1 MVGLRFIAEKN
12 KVLSLGFFSQ
22 SFLMKSGSAVIK
34 EGLMPERVTQE
45 RRAQRGTSAPMNS
58 IAEKRAGPGLLLMSA
73 SMQLIYCDP
82 CARQLW
88 LLLNKEVSGKMAYG
102 VLPPDITNFCH
113 EVIELLGVRR
123 YAKDWEEFQ
132 LRRVIGTRTRP
143 ILLRGIGMPSTQGP
157 SASILVIM
165 EEVGRRHIDQID
177 EAKFQFAL
185 TDREM
190 CVIRRLVKGETN
202 KEIGIGLGIA
212 EQTVKEHIKNI
223 MHKTK
228 TTTRTGVLMRI
239 LGCPGGLELPVA
251 STKAETLTRTG
262 ADATS
267 LAGVRAG

>member
-1 MVGLRFIAEKN
+1 MTNFRLNTA
-12 KVLSLGFFSQ
+12 
-22 SFLMKSGSAVIK
+22 IK
-34 EGLMPERVTQE
+34 EFLMPERAIQE
-45 RRAQRGTSAPMNS
+45 RTAQRGTSSAMNS
-58 IAEKRAGPGLLLMSA
+58 IAEKRAGPGLLLMST

-113 EVIELLGVRR
+113 EVIELLSVRR

-132 LRRVIGTRTRP
+132 LKRVIGTRTRP
-143 ILLRGIGMPSTQGP
+143 ILLRGIGMPSSQGP

-177 EAKFQFAL
+177 EAKYRFAL

-190 CVIRRLVKGETN
+190 SVIRRLVKGETN
-202 KEIGIGLGIA
+202 KEIGIGLSIV

-239 LGCPGGLELPVA
+239 LGYPGGLDL
-251 STKAETLTRTG
+251 SG

-267 LAGVRAG
+267 VAGVRAG

>member
-1 MVGLRFIAEKN
+1 
-12 KVLSLGFFSQ
+12 
-22 SFLMKSGSAVIK
+22 
-34 EGLMPERVTQE
+34 MPERATQE
-45 RRAQRGTSAPMNS
+45 IMAQKGISLLTDS

-88 LLLNKEVSGKMAYG
+88 LLLNKEVSGKMAHG
-102 VLPPDITNFCH
+102 VLPTDITNFCH
-113 EVIELLGVRR
+113 EVIELLSVRR

-132 LRRVIGTRTRP
+132 LKRLIGTLTRP
-143 ILLRGIGMPSTQGP
+143 ILLRGIGMPSDQGP

-177 EAKFQFAL
+177 EAQDRFAM

-190 CVIRRLVKGETN
+190 NVIRRLVKGETN
-202 KEIGIGLGIA
+202 KEIGIGLGIV

-228 TTTRTGVLMRI
+228 TTTRTGILMRV
-239 LGCPGGLELPVA
+239 LGYPGGPEPPGHSKKLETQSVALRPHLPPPA
-251 STKAETLTRTG
+251 FSMSMMGSKARFTRQQPE
-262 ADATS
+262 
-267 LAGVRAG
+267 

>member
-1 MVGLRFIAEKN
+1 
-12 KVLSLGFFSQ
+12 
-22 SFLMKSGSAVIK
+22 
-34 EGLMPERVTQE
+34 MPEQATQE
-45 RRAQRGTSAPMNS
+45 RTARRGISSPMDS

-102 VLPPDITNFCH
+102 ILPPVITTFCH
-113 EVIELLGVRR
+113 EVIELLSVRR

-132 LRRVIGTRTRP
+132 LKRVIGTSTRP
-143 ILLRGIGMPSTQGP
+143 ILLRGIGLPSSHGP
-157 SASILVIM
+157 TASILVIL

-177 EAKFQFAL
+177 EAKHRFAL

-190 CVIRRLVKGETN
+190 AVIRRLVKGETN
-202 KEIGIGLGIA
+202 KEIGIGLAIV

-223 MHKTK
+223 MHKTG

-239 LGCPGGLELPVA
+239 LGYPGGPERTVTSEEANAQAVSLPLHFA
-251 STKAETLTRTG
+251 YPF
-262 ADATS
+262 S
-267 LAGVRAG
+267 L

>member
-1 MVGLRFIAEKN
+1 
-12 KVLSLGFFSQ
+12 
-22 SFLMKSGSAVIK
+22 
-34 EGLMPERVTQE
+34 MPEQATQE
-45 RRAQRGTSAPMNS
+45 RTARRGISSPMDS

-102 VLPPDITNFCH
+102 ILPPVITTFCH
-113 EVIELLGVRR
+113 EVIDLLSVRR

-132 LRRVIGTRTRP
+132 LKRVIGTSTRP
-143 ILLRGIGMPSTQGP
+143 ILLRGIGLPSSHGP
-157 SASILVIM
+157 TASILVIL

-177 EAKFQFAL
+177 EAKHRFAL

-190 CVIRRLVKGETN
+190 AVIRRLVKGETN
-202 KEIGIGLGIA
+202 KEIGIGLVIV

-223 MHKTK
+223 MHKTR

-239 LGCPGGLELPVA
+239 LGYPEGPEPTVA
-251 STKAETLTRTG
+251 SKMAPAQAATLPLHITYPF
-262 ADATS
+262 S
-267 LAGVRAG
+267 L

>member
-1 MVGLRFIAEKN
+1 
-12 KVLSLGFFSQ
+12 
-22 SFLMKSGSAVIK
+22 
-34 EGLMPERVTQE
+34 MPARATQGK
-45 RRAQRGTSAPMNS
+45 RAQRGTSSPMNS

-88 LLLNKEVSGKMAYG
+88 LVLNKEVSGKMAYG

-113 EVIELLGVRR
+113 EVIDLLNVRR

-132 LRRVIGTRTRP
+132 LKRVIGTRTRP
-143 ILLRGIGMPSTQGP
+143 ILLRGIGMPSSQGP

-165 EEVGRRHIDQID
+165 EEVGRRHLDQID
-177 EAKFQFAL
+177 EAKYRFVL

-190 CVIRRLVKGETN
+190 SVIRRLVKGETN
-202 KEIGIGLGIA
+202 KQIGIGLGIV

-228 TTTRTGVLMRI
+228 TTTRTGILMRV
-239 LGCPGGLELPVA
+239 LGYPGGPEPRLASKEAKTKAIALA
-251 STKAETLTRTG
+251 STPPTPVLATMGSKA
-262 ADATS
+262 
-267 LAGVRAG
+267 

>member
-1 MVGLRFIAEKN
+1 MNLRPDAA
-12 KVLSLGFFSQ
+12 
-22 SFLMKSGSAVIK
+22 MK
-34 EGLMPERVTQE
+34 EFLMPERAFQE
-45 RRAQRGTSAPMNS
+45 RMAQKGISSPTDS

-88 LLLNKEVSGKMAYG
+88 LLLNKEVSGTMAYG

-113 EVIELLGVRR
+113 EVIQLLSIRR

-132 LRRVIGTRTRP
+132 LKRVIGTLTRR
-143 ILLRGIGMPSTQGP
+143 ILLRGIGMPSGQGP

-177 EAKFQFAL
+177 EAKDRFAL

-190 CVIRRLVKGETN
+190 TVIRHLVKGETN
-202 KEIGIGLGIA
+202 KQIGIGLGIV

-228 TTTRTGVLMRI
+228 TTTRTGILMRV
-239 LGCPGGLELPVA
+239 LGYPGSPEPRLASKEAKTHAIARTSTPAMPVL
-251 STKAETLTRTG
+251 SMMGSKAP
-262 ADATS
+262 
-267 LAGVRAG
+267 VRATT

>member
-1 MVGLRFIAEKN
+1 
-12 KVLSLGFFSQ
+12 
-22 SFLMKSGSAVIK
+22 
-34 EGLMPERVTQE
+34 MPERATQK
-45 RRAQRGTSAPMNS
+45 RRAQGGTSSPMSS
-58 IAEKRAGPGLLLMSA
+58 IAEKRVGPGLLLMSA

-82 CARQLW
+82 YARRLW

-113 EVIELLGVRR
+113 EVIDLLSVRR

-132 LRRVIGTRTRP
+132 LKRVIGTRTRP
-143 ILLRGIGMPSTQGP
+143 ILLRGIGMPSSQGP

-177 EAKFQFAL
+177 EAKYRFAL

-190 CVIRRLVKGETN
+190 SVIRRLLKGETN
-202 KEIGIGLGIA
+202 KEIGIGLSIV

-223 MHKTK
+223 MHKTT
-228 TTTRTGVLMRI
+228 TTTRTGVLMGI
-239 LGCPGGLELPVA
+239 LGYPAGLDL
-251 STKAETLTRTG
+251 SG

-267 LAGVRAG
+267 VGGVRAG

>member
-1 MVGLRFIAEKN
+1 MNFGPDA
-12 KVLSLGFFSQ
+12 
-22 SFLMKSGSAVIK
+22 AIK
-34 EGLMPERVTQE
+34 EFLMPERATQE
-45 RRAQRGTSAPMNS
+45 RLAPKDITSPTDS

-73 SMQLIYCDP
+73 TMQLIYCDP

-113 EVIELLGVRR
+113 ELIALLSVRR

-132 LRRVIGTRTRP
+132 LKRVIGTLTRP
-143 ILLRGIGMPSTQGP
+143 ILLRGIGMPSGQGP

-177 EAKFQFAL
+177 EAKDRFAL

-190 CVIRRLVKGETN
+190 TVIGRLVKGETN
-202 KEIGIGLGIA
+202 KEIGIGLGIV

-228 TTTRTGVLMRI
+228 TTTRTGILMRV
-239 LGCPGGLELPVA
+239 LGYPGGPEPPVD
-251 STKAETLTRTG
+251 SKEAEIQAVALRPHLTRPL
-262 ADATS
+262 S
-267 LAGVRAG
+267 L

>member
-1 MVGLRFIAEKN
+1 
-12 KVLSLGFFSQ
+12 
-22 SFLMKSGSAVIK
+22 
-34 EGLMPERVTQE
+34 MPARATQGK
-45 RRAQRGTSAPMNS
+45 RAQRGTSSPMNS

-88 LLLNKEVSGKMAYG
+88 LVLNKEVSGKMAYG

-113 EVIELLGVRR
+113 EVIDLLNVRK

-132 LRRVIGTRTRP
+132 LKRVIGTRTRP
-143 ILLRGIGMPSTQGP
+143 ILLRGIGMPSSQGP

-165 EEVGRRHIDQID
+165 EEVGRRHLDQID
-177 EAKFQFAL
+177 EAKYRFVL

-190 CVIRRLVKGETN
+190 SVIRRLVKGETN
-202 KEIGIGLGIA
+202 KEIGIGLSIV

-223 MHKTK
+223 MHKTS

-239 LGCPGGLELPVA
+239 LGYPGGLEL
-251 STKAETLTRTG
+251 SG

-267 LAGVRAG
+267 VAGVRAG

>member
-1 MVGLRFIAEKN
+1 MGSFHRTLQISATR
-12 KVLSLGFFSQ
+12 LS
-22 SFLMKSGSAVIK
+22 SFWA
-34 EGLMPERVTQE
+34 
-45 RRAQRGTSAPMNS
+45 
-58 IAEKRAGPGLLLMSA
+58 
-73 SMQLIYCDP
+73 
-82 CARQLW
+82 
-88 LLLNKEVSGKMAYG
+88 
-102 VLPPDITNFCH
+102 
-113 EVIELLGVRR
+113 VRR

-202 KEIGIGLGIA
+202 KEIGIGLGIV

-223 MHKTK
+223 MHKTR
-228 TTTRTGVLMRI
+228 TTKRTGILMRV
-239 LGCPGGLELPVA
+239 LGYPGCPEPPGDPKKPE
-251 STKAETLTRTG
+251 SKAVVLRPHPTR
-262 ADATS
+262 
-267 LAGVRAG
+267 

>member
-1 MVGLRFIAEKN
+1 MNFRRDC
-12 KVLSLGFFSQ
+12 
-22 SFLMKSGSAVIK
+22 IK
-34 EGLMPERVTQE
+34 ESPMPEQATQE
-45 RRAQRGTSAPMNS
+45 RTARRGISSPMDS

-113 EVIELLGVRR
+113 EVIELLSVRR

-132 LRRVIGTRTRP
+132 LKRVIGTSTRP
-143 ILLRGIGMPSTQGP
+143 ILLRGIGLPSSHGP
-157 SASILVIM
+157 TASILVIL

-177 EAKFQFAL
+177 EAKHRFAL

-190 CVIRRLVKGETN
+190 AVIRRLIKGETN
-202 KEIGIGLGIA
+202 KEIGIGLAIV

-223 MHKTK
+223 MHKTT
-228 TTTRTGVLMRI
+228 TTTRTGVLMGI
-239 LGCPGGLELPVA
+239 LGYPGGLDL
-251 STKAETLTRTG
+251 SG

-267 LAGVRAG
+267 VAGVRAG